1 VLQLKLCSFPIR
13 CYFCR
18 KGPGTSGLSRPLASA
33 RTRAPFLFVA
43 ALQTAR
49 VQRTKQTLSC
59 ACCRRLGALAGLAAN
74 PSVNRISSRSGNRR
88 LRLTGGFEPPRPSCD
103 GRQPTK
109 YPQSSP
115 LTELVRFR
123 KGARSLAP
131 RVSCNEG
138 FKPLKMNCFAGGT
151 SSYGVGRV
159 RVEVA
164 MAFATQRFLFTGF
177 A

>member
-1 VLQLKLCSFPIR
+1 MNR
-13 CYFCR
+13 CCNLSSALSE
-18 KGPGTSGLSRPLASA
+18 KETQSGNKRQERSSPL
-33 RTRAPFLFVA
+33 VA
-43 ALQTAR
+43 ALQTAYE
-49 VQRTKQTLSC
+49 QSWLKELPAPE
-59 ACCRRLGALAGLAAN
+59 ACGSATLAGLAAN
-74 PSVNRISSRSGNRR
+74 PSVDRISSRSGNRR

-131 RVSCNEG
+131 RISCNEG
-138 FKPLKMNCFAGGT
+138 FKPLKMNCLAGGT
-151 SSYGVGRV
+151 SSYGAGRV